1 MFLQALA
8 SKFDKPPWILNNW
21 KKAELKIGMSKED
34 VVNSWS
40 EAMGR
45 NLAEEEGEKKSWS
58 ESIFGSKKEQE
69 ILEDDEDVE
78 IFENQE
84 GEEVRMKIHG
94 SLEVEGDE
102 YAIMSY
108 ADSFSSEFEI
118 MKIKR
123 GRGNSVSYS
132 NVEDD
137 ELYDNLSEAAAQ
149 HLEAIGVL

>member
-1 MFLQALA
+1 
-8 SKFDKPPWILNNW
+8 
-21 KKAELKIGMSKED
+21 MSKDD
-34 VVNSWS
+34 VINSWS
-40 EAMGR
+40 DAMGR
-45 NLAEEEGEKKSWS
+45 DLASEKAEKKSWS
-58 ESIFGSKKEQE
+58 ESIFGSKEKQE
-69 ILEDDEDVE
+69 ILEDDAEVE

-132 NVEDD
+132 NVDDD
-137 ELYDNLSEAAAQ
+137 ELYDDLSEAAAQ
-149 HLEAIGVL
+149 HLEASGVL

>member
-1 MFLQALA
+1 
-8 SKFDKPPWILNNW
+8 
-21 KKAELKIGMSKED
+21 MSKDD